1 VTVLFSP
8 TVAQTN
14 PMVGQSYSGNAN
26 VASNATSGSGV
37 RPVSGA
43 AVVPVTTMLD
53 VNGGSFPRTTVSSF
67 KIGKFEVTWDEW
79 KAVRGWA
86 VAYGGYSDL
95 ANVGDGIGRNT
106 AVTDEDAYGSYPV
119 TKVSWCDVVKWCNAK
134 SRLLL
139 DFSRGAQRVSPI
151 RRLYELEAPPVCCGL
166 MGRVRES
173 RPVSTRPRRPCPP
186 FPLQSPISKGQWYD
200 LLC

>member
-1 VTVLFSP
+1 
-8 TVAQTN
+8 
-14 PMVGQSYSGNAN
+14 MVGQSYSGNAN

-139 DFSRGAQRVSPI
+139 DFSRGAQRVSP
-151 RRLYELEAPPVCCGL
+151 VCCGL
-166 MGRVRES
+166 LLWFRWAGCEKVD
-173 RPVSTRPRRPCPP
+173 
-186 FPLQSPISKGQWYD
+186 QSPHGRDGHAPLFRCKVQFQRDNGIKTWVTSRKTPP
-200 LLC
+200 